1 MDDRRSGSIA
11 GATQLADHSSD
22 LRTPLSRVR
31 FLGSA
36 RTGTTEASL
45 VRLTSL
51 ALAPLAVGFVWLMID
66 LLRKDYN
73 GVRAEL
79 THPIPAILLL
89 AFIFAGIVHMEL
101 GMRSIIVDYIGG
113 QSRAWTLAANTC
125 FAALLALAC
134 LYATL
139 RVAFT

>member
-1 MDDRRSGSIA
+1 MADDP
-11 GATQLADHSSD
+11 SD
-22 LRTPLSRVR
+22 LRTPLGRVR

-36 RTGTTEASL
+36 RTGTTEAWL
-45 VRLTSL
+45 VHLTSV
-51 ALAPLAVGFVWLMID
+51 ALIPLTLGLVWVILD

-79 THPIPAILLL
+79 GRPVPTILLL

-113 QSRAWTLAANTC
+113 QARAWALAANTL
-125 FAALLALAC
+125 FAGLLALAC
-134 LYATL
+134 AYATL

>member
-1 MDDRRSGSIA
+1 
-11 GATQLADHSSD
+11 LADHSSD
-22 LRTPLSRVR
+22 LRTPLGKVR

-36 RTGTTEASL
+36 RMGTTEAWL
-45 VRLTSL
+45 VHVTSVALVPLTL
-51 ALAPLAVGFVWLMID
+51 GFVLLMLN
-66 LLRKDYN
+66 LLGKDYN
-73 GVRAEL
+73 SVRAEL
-79 THPIPAILLL
+79 AHPIPAILLL

-113 QSRAWTLAANTC
+113 QSRAWALAANTC

>member
-1 MDDRRSGSIA
+1 
-11 GATQLADHSSD
+11 LVDHPSD

-36 RTGTTEASL
+36 RMGTTEARL
-45 VRLTSL
+45 IHLTSVALVPL
-51 ALAPLAVGFVWLMID
+51 ALGFVWLMVD

-79 THPIPAILLL
+79 TRPVPAILLL
-89 AFIFAGIVHMEL
+89 AFVFAGIVHMEL
-101 GMRSIIVDYIGG
+101 GMRSIILDYIGG
-113 QSRAWTLAANTC
+113 QSRAWALAANTC

>member
-1 MDDRRSGSIA
+1 M
-11 GATQLADHSSD
+11 ADQSRD
-22 LRTPLSRVR
+22 LRTPLGKVR

-36 RTGTTEASL
+36 RRGTTEAWL
-45 VRLTSL
+45 VHVTSVALIPLTL
-51 ALAPLAVGFVWLMID
+51 GFIWLMID
-66 LLRKDYN
+66 LLGKDYN

-79 THPIPAILLL
+79 AHPIPAILLL

-113 QSRAWTLAANTC
+113 QLRSWALAANTC

>member
-1 MDDRRSGSIA
+1 M
-11 GATQLADHSSD
+11 ADNSSD
-22 LRTPLSRVR
+22 LRTPLGRIR

-36 RTGTTEASL
+36 RTGTTDAWF
-45 VRLTSL
+45 VHLTSL
-51 ALAPLAVGFVWLMID
+51 ALAPLSLGFVWLMLG
-66 LLRKDYN
+66 LLHKDYN

-79 THPIPAILLL
+79 SRPIPAVLLL
-89 AFIFAGIVHMEL
+89 AFILAGVVHMEL
-101 GMRSIIVDYIGG
+101 GMRSIIVDYVGG
-113 QSRAWTLAANTC
+113 HSRAWALAANTC

>member
-1 MDDRRSGSIA
+1 MV
-11 GATQLADHSSD
+11 DHPGD

-36 RTGTTEASL
+36 RMGTTEARL
-45 VRLTSL
+45 VHLTSV
-51 ALAPLAVGFVWLMID
+51 ALAPLTLGFVWLMID

-79 THPIPAILLL
+79 TRPVPAILLL

-101 GMRSIIVDYIGG
+101 GMRSVIVDYIGG
-113 QSRAWTLAANTC
+113 QSRAWALAANTC
-125 FAALLALAC
+125 FAALLAVAC

>member
-1 MDDRRSGSIA
+1 M
-11 GATQLADHSSD
+11 ADNPSD
-22 LRTPLSRVR
+22 LRTPLGRVR

-36 RTGTTEASL
+36 RMGTTEARL
-45 VRLTSL
+45 VHLTSV
-51 ALAPLAVGFVWLMID
+51 ALVPLTLGLVWLMLD

-79 THPIPAILLL
+79 ASPMAAIFLL

-101 GMRSIIVDYIGG
+101 GMRSVIVDYIGG
-113 QSRAWTLAANTC
+113 QLRSWALAANTC

>member
-1 MDDRRSGSIA
+1 MV
-11 GATQLADHSSD
+11 DHPSD
-22 LRTPLSRVR
+22 LRTPLGRVR

-36 RTGTTEASL
+36 RMGTTEARL
-45 VRLTSL
+45 IHLTSV
-51 ALAPLAVGFVWLMID
+51 ALVPLTLGFVWLMVD

-79 THPIPAILLL
+79 TRPVPAILLL

-101 GMRSIIVDYIGG
+101 GMRSVIVDYIGG
-113 QSRAWTLAANTC
+113 QSRAWALAANTC

>member
-1 MDDRRSGSIA
+1 M
-11 GATQLADHSSD
+11 
-22 LRTPLSRVR
+22 
-31 FLGSA
+31 
-36 RTGTTEASL
+36 GTTAAWL
-45 VRLTSL
+45 VHLTSV
-51 ALAPLAVGFVWLMID
+51 ALVPLTVGFAWLMLD
-66 LLRKDYN
+66 LLSKDYN

-79 THPIPAILLL
+79 TRPVPAILLL

-101 GMRSIIVDYIGG
+101 GMRSIVVDYIGG
-113 QSRAWTLAANTC
+113 QSRAWALAANTC

>member
-1 MDDRRSGSIA
+1 M
-11 GATQLADHSSD
+11 GAN
-22 LRTPLSRVR
+22 
-31 FLGSA
+31 
-36 RTGTTEASL
+36 EAWL
-45 VRLTSL
+45 IHVTSL
-51 ALAPLAVGFVWLMID
+51 ALVPLMIGFVWLMLD

-79 THPIPAILLL
+79 THPIPALLL
-89 AFIFAGIVHMEL
+89 AFIFAGVVHMEL
-101 GMRSIIVDYIGG
+101 GMRSVIVDYIGG
-113 QSRAWTLAANTC
+113 RLRAWALAANTC

>member
-1 MDDRRSGSIA
+1 MADNA
-11 GATQLADHSSD
+11 GD
-22 LRTPLSRVR
+22 LRTALGRVR

-36 RTGTTEASL
+36 RRGTNDAWL
-45 VRLTSL
+45 IHITSL
-51 ALAPLAVGFVWLMID
+51 ALVPLTVGFVWLMLD
-66 LLRKDYN
+66 LLHKDYN

-79 THPIPAILLL
+79 GHPVPAILLL
-89 AFIFAGIVHMEL
+89 AFILCGIVHMEL
-101 GMRSIIVDYIGG
+101 GMRSVIVDYISG
-113 QSRAWTLAANTC
+113 QSRMWALAANTC

>member
-1 MDDRRSGSIA
+1 M
-11 GATQLADHSSD
+11 ADQPSD

-36 RTGTTEASL
+36 RMGTNEAWL
-45 VRLTSL
+45 IHLTSI
-51 ALAPLAVGFVWLMID
+51 ALAPLTIAFVWLMLD
-66 LLRKDYN
+66 LLGKDYN

-79 THPIPAILLL
+79 THPMAAVLLL
-89 AFIFAGIVHMEL
+89 AFVVAGIVHMEL
-101 GMRSIIVDYIGG
+101 GMRSVIVDYIGG
-113 QSRAWTLAANTC
+113 QLRAWALAANTC

>member
-1 MDDRRSGSIA
+1 M
-11 GATQLADHSSD
+11 ADHPSD

-36 RTGTTEASL
+36 RTGTTEAWLIHVTSIAL
-45 VRLTSL
+45 VPLTL
-51 ALAPLAVGFVWLMID
+51 GFVWLMLD

-89 AFIFAGIVHMEL
+89 AFVFAGIVHMEL
-101 GMRSIIVDYIGG
+101 GMRSVIVDYIGG
-113 QSRAWTLAANTC
+113 QSRAWALAANTC